1 MKHSLVSDSGSVTS
15 LFDLLAA
22 GLLAN
27 PAVPT
32 STSGATRPRG
42 SFLDRL
48 ETAHWR
54 WRQRQIERHLAHS
67 ADIADVERRLRALER
82 HSFFA

>member
-1 MKHSLVSDSGSVTS
+1 MKHSLASHPGSVPA

-22 GLLAN
+22 GLLAS
-27 PAVPT
+27 PALP
-32 STSGATRPRG
+32 SSGAVATKPRA
-42 SFLDRL
+42 SLFDRL

-54 WRQRQIERHLAHS
+54 WRQRQIERYLAAS